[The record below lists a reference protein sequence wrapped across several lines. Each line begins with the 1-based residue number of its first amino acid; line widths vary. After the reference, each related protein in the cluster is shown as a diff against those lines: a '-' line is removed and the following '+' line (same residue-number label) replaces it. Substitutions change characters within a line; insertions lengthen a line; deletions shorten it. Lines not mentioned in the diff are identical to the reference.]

1 MMSQFGARLA
11 FRVMGIAAGA
21 MLIVYG
27 VVYYAWLRKTESD
40 YRKKAAAM
48 QLEMEMNTRNAL
60 SNNVANASN
69 CATPE
74 SQGRRLNH
82 IDTRVANNSNHH
94 STEEIS
100 NTENNHE
107 TIGVKS

>member
-1 MMSQFGARLA
+1 
-11 FRVMGIAAGA
+11 
-21 MLIVYG
+21 
-27 VVYYAWLRKTESD
+27 
-40 YRKKAAAM
+40 
-48 QLEMEMNTRNAL
+48 
-60 SNNVANASN
+60 SN